1 MKLLVFDFD
10 STLSSLEG
18 IDELARDAGPEVFAE
33 VEALTRR
40 AMEGKIPLEDVFR
53 RRLELI
59 RPNRGQLDTLAERYM
74 QTLEPDAAA
83 VVALLRA
90 AGWTPAVVSGGLE
103 PAVRPAAAAL
113 GIEWVE
119 AVPIYF
125 HADGSYAGF
134 DAAFPT
140 ARSGGKPEL
149 LRGFREQHRPR
160 ALVMVGDGG
169 SDLETRPVVDLFV
182 GFGRYADRPNVRAG
196 AEVFLMELAALPELL
211 AARFPEP

>member
-40 AMEGKIPLEDVFR
+40 AMEGEIPLEDVFR

-59 RPNRGQLDTLAERYM
+59 RPTRGQLEALAGHYLR
-74 QTLEPDAAA
+74 TLELDAAA

-103 PAVRPAAAAL
+103 PAVRPAAAAAGPASAAAGL
-113 GIEWVE
+113 G
-119 AVPIYF
+119 
-125 HADGSYAGF
+125 
-134 DAAFPT
+134 
-140 ARSGGKPEL
+140 R
-149 LRGFREQHRPR
+149 
-160 ALVMVGDGG
+160 
-169 SDLETRPVVDLFV
+169 
-182 GFGRYADRPNVRAG
+182 
-196 AEVFLMELAALPELL
+196 
-211 AARFPEP
+211 